1 MKENKDFDRCV
12 EFHGHAC
19 PGLAIGFKAAWIL
32 MDRLGS
38 QKAED
43 EELLAILESNA
54 CGADAIQVVTGCTF
68 GKGNL
73 IFKDYGKNAYSLASR
88 KTGKTFRVCI
98 LLDVFSPNS
107 EHLALFAK
115 VQNDAASPEEIAQ
128 FRAIQKG
135 RIRQILDASPET
147 LFKIEEIL
155 GEIPEKAKVIQ
166 SVTCDSCQEPFR
178 ADFVHN
184 VGGRKLCLA
193 CTDQDDGRSISRS

>member
-19 PGLAIGFKAAWIL
+19 PGLAIGFQAARIL

-43 EELLAILESNA
+43 EELLAILESNT
-54 CGADAIQVVTGCTF
+54 CGADAIQVMTGCTF

-88 KTGKTFRVCI
+88 KMGKTFRVCI
-98 LLDVFSPNS
+98 LSDVFSPNS

-115 VQNDAASPEEIAQ
+115 VQSDAASPEEMAQ

-135 RIRQILDASPET
+135 RLQKILDASPEN

-166 SVTCDSCQEPFR
+166 SITCDNCQELFR
-178 ADFVHN
+178 ADFAHRS
-184 VGGRKLCLA
+184 GEKKLCPA
-193 CTDQDDGRSISRS
+193 CTDQDDGRLRSLS